1 MAKDPAFLFYS
12 SDFLTGTM
20 FMTNEQVGLYIRML
34 AAQHQHGG
42 RIDTNVLRME
52 CDRITNGDT
61 VFAKFKHDEHGSY
74 SERLSDEMDK
84 RKEKSIKASESVK
97 KRWNKSL
104 YERNTN
110 VIRSVNENEDVNESI
125 NNNKGVV
132 KTGTK
137 KPEITEDSH
146 PLRKFIAERFPT
158 ISKLKEQLTEEQAQ
172 KLMAEFSREEI
183 ADTLEQMENWVP
195 LTKKSKS
202 VYLTCKN
209 WLRRRKTTTTY
220 AKPAKPT
227 FTQAAG
233 EWLDKTSRGS
243 VFSTED

>member
-84 RKEKSIKASESVK
+84 RKEKSLKASESVK

-110 VIRSVNENEDVNESI
+110 VIRSVNENEDVNVNVNKNINKDINIDFEWFWNEYDKKVGVKEKLKKKWNKLTDEERQNAMNYIDLYKKAVPDKQYRKNPESFLNNKSWNDEI
-125 NNNKGVV
+125 IKSNNNNKRNYYSQRQ
-132 KTGTK
+132 T
-137 KPEITEDSH
+137 D
-146 PLRKFIAERFPT
+146 A
-158 ISKLKEQLTEEQAQ
+158 LKEYSTTE
-172 KLMAEFSREEI
+172 F
-183 ADTLEQMENWVP
+183 
-195 LTKKSKS
+195 
-202 VYLTCKN
+202 
-209 WLRRRKTTTTY
+209 
-220 AKPAKPT
+220 
-227 FTQAAG
+227 
-233 EWLDKTSRGS
+233 
-243 VFSTED
+243 